1 MRNLILRLTLLLA
14 AVAVSFSAYAQQT
27 VKGVVQD
34 ENGAPV
40 EKATVQFCSDV
51 QCMMGKTDAQ
61 GLATFEVPEGNY
73 TVHILKV
80 PEGYEKNPDEF
91 TLPATY
97 SDLSIVLKLS

>member
-40 EKATVQFCSDV
+40 AGVAVRQTSFEPGGIRRYMPVPYREVTLNPSLKDARTL
-51 QCMMGKTDAQ
+51 KT
-61 GLATFEVPEGNY
+61 E
-73 TVHILKV
+73 
-80 PEGYEKNPDEF
+80 
-91 TLPATY
+91 
-97 SDLSIVLKLS
+97 